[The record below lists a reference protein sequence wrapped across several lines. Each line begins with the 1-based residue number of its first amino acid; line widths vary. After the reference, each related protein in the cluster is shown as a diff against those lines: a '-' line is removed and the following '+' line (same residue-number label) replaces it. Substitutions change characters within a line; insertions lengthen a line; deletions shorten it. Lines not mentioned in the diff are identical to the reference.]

1 MIQHRKRAAV
11 LSLLAMG
18 FGQLYNRQFA
28 KGILFFLLHL
38 AGIGLATL
46 LPKAVWGIVTLGE
59 QADRLERVGKVYVNV
74 RGDHSIFLLIEG
86 MIVILAM
93 IIMIGLY
100 AANVRDA
107 YSTGRRREQGYPVP
121 TFKDTLHRLADANF
135 PKMVIS
141 VPVLLVVFFTV
152 MPILFMILLAFT
164 NYSAPNYLPP
174 AKLVDWIGFG
184 GFKDIFT
191 IKAWNQ
197 TFFGVAFWTLVWTVC
212 ATLTTFAVGFAVA
225 LMVQKQGIRFK
236 GFWRTLFI
244 IPYAIPQF
252 ISLLIMRNMF
262 NGEFGPIN
270 QYLGYFGL
278 GGLPWLTDPFWAKF
292 TVIVVNIWI
301 GFPITMLM
309 IIGILSTISRDL
321 YEAAQIDGASPFQQF
336 QSITFP
342 SVMFSFGPLLVMS
355 FAGNINNFNL
365 IYLLTNGNPA
375 NPSYQSAGS
384 TDILITW
391 LYKLTM
397 DSGKYNFASII
408 GIFIFIIVA
417 SFAVFNVRR
426 TKAFK
431 EEDLSR

>member
-1 MIQHRKRAAV
+1 MNQHRKWATV
-11 LSLLAMG
+11 LSLIGMG
-18 FGQLYNRQFA
+18 FGQIYNRQII
-28 KGILFFLLHL
+28 KGFLLFIVHL
-38 AGIGLATL
+38 LGITLAMA
-46 LPKAVWGIVTLGE
+46 LPKAVWGLVTLGE
-59 QADRLERVGKVYVNV
+59 QADHLEKVGKVYVNV
-74 RGDHSIFLLIEG
+74 RGDHSIFLMIEG
-86 MIVILAM
+86 MIVIIAM
-93 IIMIGLY
+93 LIIVAIY
-100 AANVRDA
+100 IANVKDA
-107 YSTGRRREQGYPVP
+107 YNVGKMREQGIAPRR
-121 TFKDTLHRLADANF
+121 FSDTLHYLGEVKF
-135 PKMVIS
+135 PQMIIS
-141 VPVLLVVFFTV
+141 LPILLVIFFTI
-152 MPILFMILLAFT
+152 MPILFMISLAFT

-174 AKLVDWIGFG
+174 AKLVSWIGLD

-197 TFFGVAFWTLVWTVC
+197 TFFGVAFWTLIWTVC
-212 ATLTTFAVGFAVA
+212 ATLTTFTGGFAAA
-225 LMVQKQGIRFK
+225 LMVQKKGIRLK

-270 QYLGYFGL
+270 QYLSYFGL

-292 TVIVVNIWI
+292 TVIIVNIWI

-309 IIGILSTISRDL
+309 IIGILTTISRDL
-321 YEAAQIDGASPFQQF
+321 YEAAEIDGATPFQQF
-336 QSITFP
+336 SNITFP
-342 SVMFSFGPLLVMS
+342 SVMLSFGPLLVMS

-375 NPSYQSAGS
+375 NPNYQSAGS

-391 LYKLTM
+391 LFKLTM

-417 SFAVFNVRR
+417 SFAIINVRR

-431 EEDLSR
+431 EEDDYR

>member
-1 MIQHRKRAAV
+1 MNQHRKTAAF
-11 LSLLAMG
+11 LSVIAMG
-18 FGQLYNRQFA
+18 FGQMYNRQYL
-28 KGILFFLLHL
+28 KGVIFFSLHL
-38 AGIGLATL
+38 VGVGFATL
-46 LPKAVWGIVTLGE
+46 LPRALWGIVTLGE
-59 QADRLERVGKVYVNV
+59 QADHLEKVGKVYVNV

-86 MIVILAM
+86 MIVLVAMVVIVALYLAN
-93 IIMIGLY
+93 I
-100 AANVRDA
+100 RDA
-107 YSTGRRREQGYPVP
+107 YRVGLIREQGHKAPS
-121 TFKDTLHRLADANF
+121 FMDTLHRLGGESF
-135 PKMVIS
+135 PKMIIT
-141 VPVLLVVFFTV
+141 VPVLLVLFFTV

-174 AKLVDWIGFG
+174 AKLVDWSGFQ

-197 TFFGVAFWTLVWTVC
+197 TFLGVALWTLIWTVC
-212 ATLTTFAVGFAVA
+212 ATLTTFCAGFGVA
-225 LMVQKQGIRFK
+225 LMVQRKGIRFK

-270 QYLGYFGL
+270 QYLAYFGL
-278 GGLPWLTDPFWAKF
+278 GGLPWLTDPFWAKV
-292 TVIVVNIWI
+292 TVIIVNIWI
-301 GFPITMLM
+301 GFPLTMLM

-321 YEAAQIDGASPFQQF
+321 YEAAEIDGASSFQQF
-336 QSITFP
+336 RAITFP
-342 SVMFSFGPLLVMS
+342 TVMFSFGPLLVMS

-375 NPSYQSAGS
+375 NSSYQSAGS

-397 DSGKYNFASII
+397 DSGKYNYASII
-408 GIFIFIIVA
+408 GIFIFILVA
-417 SFAVFNVRR
+417 SLAISNIRK

-431 EEDLSR
+431 EEDLYK

>member
-1 MIQHRKRAAV
+1 MIQHRKRAMV
-11 LSLLAMG
+11 LSLIGMG
-18 FGQLYNRQFA
+18 LGQIYNRQYI
-28 KGILFFLLHL
+28 KGFLMFLLHL
-38 AGIGLATL
+38 AGIGFTTL
-46 LPKAVWGIVTLGE
+46 VPRAMWGIWTLGE
-59 QADRLERVGKVYVNV
+59 QSDHLKKVGRVYVNV

-86 MIVILAM
+86 MIVILVMAVFLL
-93 IIMIGLY
+93 LY
-100 AANVRDA
+100 IASARDA
-107 YSTGRRREQGYPVP
+107 YLVGKRREQGISAP
-121 TFKDTLHRLADANF
+121 TFTDTLQRLAGVNF
-135 PKMVIS
+135 PQMVIS
-141 VPVLLVVFFTV
+141 VPMLLVVFFTL
-152 MPILFMILLAFT
+152 MPILFMIMLAFT

-174 AKLVDWIGFG
+174 KKLVDWVGFD

-197 TFFGVAFWTLVWTVC
+197 TFFGVAFWTLVWTIC
-212 ATLTTFAVGFAVA
+212 ATLTTFAGGFGVA
-225 LMVQKQGIRFK
+225 LMVQKKGIRLK

-278 GGLPWLTDPFWAKF
+278 GQLPWLTDPFWAKV
-292 TVIVVNIWI
+292 TVIIVNIWI

-336 QSITFP
+336 KAITFP
-342 SVMFSFGPLLVMS
+342 TVMFSFGPLLVMS

-375 NPSYQSAGS
+375 NPAYQSAGS

-408 GIFIFIIVA
+408 GIFIFILVS
-417 SFAVFNVRR
+417 SFAIVNVRR

-431 EEDLSR
+431 EEDLYR

>member
-1 MIQHRKRAAV
+1 M
-11 LSLLAMG
+11 
-18 FGQLYNRQFA
+18 
-28 KGILFFLLHL
+28 FLLHL
-38 AGIGLATL
+38 AGIGFATL
-46 LPKAVWGIVTLGE
+46 LPTALWGIWSLGD
-59 QADRLERVGKVYVNV
+59 QADHLKRVGKVYVNV

-86 MIVILAM
+86 MIVLLIMAVFIL
-93 IIMIGLY
+93 IYIV
-100 AANVRDA
+100 NVRDA
-107 YSTGRRREQGYPVP
+107 YSVGKQREQGVP
-121 TFKDTLHRLADANF
+121 APAFKETLNRLSGINF
-135 PKMVIS
+135 PQMIIS
-141 VPVLLVVFFTV
+141 LPMLLVVFFTL

-174 AKLVDWIGFG
+174 KKLVDWIGFD

-197 TFFGVAFWTLVWTVC
+197 TFFGVAFWTLIWTIC
-212 ATLTTFAVGFAVA
+212 ATLTTFAGGFAVA
-225 LMVQKQGIRFK
+225 LMVQKKGIRLK

-278 GGLPWLTDPFWAKF
+278 GQLPWLTDPFWAKV
-292 TVIVVNIWI
+292 TVIIVNIWI

-336 QSITFP
+336 RSITFP

-375 NPSYQSAGS
+375 NPAYQSAGS

-408 GIFIFIIVA
+408 GIFIFILVA
-417 SFAVFNVRR
+417 SFAIVNVRR

-431 EEDLSR
+431 EEDLYR

>member
-1 MIQHRKRAAV
+1 MIQHRKRAMI
-11 LSLLAMG
+11 LSLLGMG
-18 FGQLYNRQFA
+18 LGQLYNRQFV
-28 KGILFFLLHL
+28 KGVLLFLLHI
-38 AGIGLATL
+38 AGIGLAFS
-46 LPKAVWGIVTLGE
+46 LPRAVWGLTTLGE
-59 QADRLERVGKVYVNV
+59 KSDHLEKVGKVYVNV

-93 IIMIGLY
+93 AIVASIYI
-100 AANVRDA
+100 ANVRDA
-107 YSTGRRREQGYPVP
+107 YLIGKRRDQGEQAPHFVE
-121 TFKDTLHRLADANF
+121 TLQYLKGAKF
-135 PKMVIS
+135 PQMVIFI
-141 VPVLLVVFFTV
+141 PVLLVVFFTL

-164 NYSAPNYLPP
+164 NYSAPNFLPP
-174 AKLVDWIGFG
+174 AKLVSWIGLE
-184 GFKDIFT
+184 GFKNIFT

-197 TFFGVAFWTLVWTVC
+197 TFFGVALWTLIWTVC
-212 ATLTTFAVGFAVA
+212 ATLTTFTGGFVVA
-225 LMVQKQGIRFK
+225 LMVQKKGIRFK

-309 IIGILSTISRDL
+309 VIGILSTISRDL

-336 QSITFP
+336 NAITLP
-342 SVMFSFGPLLVMS
+342 TVLFSFGPLLVMS

-375 NPSYQSAGS
+375 NPAYQSAGS

-408 GIFIFIIVA
+408 GIFIFIIVS
-417 SFAVFNVRR
+417 SFAIANIRR

-431 EEDLSR
+431 EEDLHR